1 MTPRRAAKVKLHASA
16 VTGHIRPVSCRIESG
31 RTESP
36 LHLAPYGSAFIM
48 FGKIAP
54 GRSKQFPMPPVRT
67 LLTLRGPWHI
77 GREPGLAAP
86 ASMVLP
92 HLTAWTTS
100 RIPGVKYFSGTATY
114 THTFDRD
121 GNEQAEESVLDLGNL
136 QEPAR
141 MSVAGKRVR
150 ALGTPPLRVDITRYV
165 RPGINTLSIA
175 VTNPSVNRLI
185 VDQQP
190 GVEHKYTFTIT
201 PTYESNAPLRTS
213 GRLGPVRLQEARA
226 N

>member
-16 VTGHIRPVSCRIESG
+16 VTGHIRTASCRIESG
-31 RTESP
+31 RTEIP

-48 FGKIAP
+48 FGKTAP
-54 GRSKQFPMPPVRT
+54 GRSRQFPRPPVRM
-67 LLTLRGPWHI
+67 LRTLRGPWHI
-77 GREPGLAAP
+77 EREPGLAAP

-92 HLTAWTTS
+92 HLKSWTTG

-114 THTFDRD
+114 THTFDLD
-121 GNEQAEESVLDLGNL
+121 GNERAEQSFLALGNL
-136 QEPAR
+136 GELAR
-141 MSVAGKRVR
+141 VRVDGKRVR
-150 ALGTPPLRVDITRYV
+150 ALGTPPLRVDITRYL
-165 RPGINTLSIA
+165 RPGINTLSIE

-185 VDQQP
+185 GDQQP
-190 GVEHKYTFTIT
+190 GVAHKYTLTIT

-213 GRLGPVRLQEARA
+213 GRLGPVRLQAAPA